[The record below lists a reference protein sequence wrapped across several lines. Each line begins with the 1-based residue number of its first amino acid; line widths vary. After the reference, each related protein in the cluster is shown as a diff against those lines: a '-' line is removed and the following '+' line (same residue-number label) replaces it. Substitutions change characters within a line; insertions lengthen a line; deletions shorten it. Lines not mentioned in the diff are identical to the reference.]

1 MRWLML
7 VFLVS
12 LAAMIFASAGIAWHI
27 WRHHAKPE
35 TSPSGRGKTTTQV
48 PEETAFEPEE
58 AP

>member
-12 LAAMIFASAGIAWHI
+12 FAAMIFACAGIAWHI
-27 WRHHAKPE
+27 WRQHAK
-35 TSPSGRGKTTTQV
+35 TKTLPSGPGNTNIQV